1 MIGSLKG
8 KVETRDGTSLIID
21 VNGVGYKVT
30 ATSDVLKNA
39 VVSSSVKVYTYTY
52 VREDVLELFG
62 FSTSEDLKL
71 FERIIA
77 ISGIGP
83 RTAINIF
90 SVGSREAI
98 INAIVKGNV
107 DFFTSVPR
115 LGRKNAQ
122 KLIIELRGK
131 LGSLEDL
138 DLTEDELQDT
148 NEVLSA
154 LKSFGF
160 SAKEAKEAIKNI
172 DKKIEDVS
180 ERIKLALRYLGKG

>member
-8 KVETRDGTSLIID
+8 KVELRDGTGLIID

-30 ATSDVLKNA
+30 ATADVLKNA
-39 VVSSSVKVYTYTY
+39 SVGSQVKVFTYTY

-62 FSTSEDLKL
+62 FSSPEDLKL

-90 SVGSREAI
+90 SIGSRESI
-98 INAIVKGNV
+98 IGAIVKGDV
-107 DFFTSVPR
+107 DFFTAVPR

-131 LGSLEDL
+131 LGSIEDL
-138 DLTEDELQDT
+138 DLSAEVDGES
-148 NEVLSA
+148 NEVISA
-154 LKSFGF
+154 LKTFGF
-160 SAKEAKEAIKNI
+160 SVKEASEALKNI
-172 DKKIEDVS
+172 DKKVESVEEKI
-180 ERIKLALRYLGKG
+180 RLALKHLGK